1 MHTIQHTNPDG
12 TVVDVRIGA
21 GAVIGDEAVI
31 GAWVRIGDGAQYVY
45 AGLRLDG
52 RRFHVFVPGGATEP
66 IVSAGC
72 RYFTLAEARAHW
84 GAETYPNRSL
94 GDETLA
100 ILDHAERVL
109 RLRGVLKT
117 TEVLK

>member
-12 TVVDVRIGA
+12 TVVDVRIGD

-31 GAWVRIGDGAQYVY
+31 GD